1 MVESL
6 EHAPETA
13 REEAPPPARRGVPWV
28 QLGMALASAAL
39 GFVLVAQV
47 RATETFDERLAAERE
62 EDLAVILADLTAQSD
77 ALQSEISDLR
87 LLLFEYESSAEAED
101 LARRSL
107 EQRLE
112 DLRVLSGVAP
122 VEGEG
127 LVLDIDD
134 PLGQVS
140 HERLV
145 DVVHEL
151 RDSGAEAIDVGGV
164 RLVAS
169 SAFTEA
175 NERLVVDGEPLEPPY
190 RVAAVGPAE
199 AMASAL
205 ALPGGALDA
214 LSALPEVEP
223 RVEELAQLSVPAR
236 QGRSAFIYA
245 EPVPDDGESG

>member
-6 EHAPETA
+6 EQAPETT
-13 REEAPPPARRGVPWV
+13 REGVPSPARRSVPWLR
-28 QLGMALASAAL
+28 LGMALASAAL
-39 GFVLVAQV
+39 GFLLVAQV
-47 RATETFDERLAAERE
+47 RATETFDDRLAAERE

-112 DLRVLSGVAP
+112 DLRGLSGEAP

-127 LVLDIDD
+127 LVLDIAD

-175 NERLVVDGEPLEPPY
+175 NERLVVDGEPLEEPY
-190 RVAAVGPAE
+190 RVAAVGPAD

-214 LSALPEVEP
+214 LSSLPEVEP

-236 QGRSAFIYA
+236 EGSGSFIYA
-245 EPVPDDGESG
+245 EPVPDEGESG

>member
-1 MVESL
+1 MAESL
-6 EHAPETA
+6 EQASRTT
-13 REEAPPPARRGVPWV
+13 RQEATPPARGGVPWLR
-28 QLGMALASAAL
+28 LGIALASATL

-47 RATETFDERLAAERE
+47 RATETFDERLAVERE
-62 EDLAVILADLTAQSD
+62 EDLAVILSDLTQRSD

-112 DLRVLSGVAP
+112 DLRVLSGEAP

-127 LVLDIDD
+127 LVLDIAD

-151 RDSGAEAIDVGGV
+151 RDSGAEAIDVEGV

-169 SAFTEA
+169 SAFSEA
-175 NERLVVDGEPLEPPY
+175 NERLVVDGEPLEEPY
-190 RVAAVGPAE
+190 RVAAVGPSG

-214 LSALPEVEP
+214 LSSLPEVEP

-236 QGRSAFIYA
+236 AGRASFIYA
-245 EPVPDDGESG
+245 EPVPDEAASG